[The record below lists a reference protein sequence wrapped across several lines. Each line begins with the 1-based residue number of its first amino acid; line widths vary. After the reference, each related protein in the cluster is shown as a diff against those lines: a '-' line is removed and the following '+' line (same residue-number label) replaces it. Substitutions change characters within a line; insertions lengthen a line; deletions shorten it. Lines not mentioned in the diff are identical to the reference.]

1 MNFLLEKTTESV
13 QQIKLELKTTKE
25 TWAELVKKNEELKDL
40 IDEFIDITKKW
51 VKPEELSARY
61 KEYIESMTKTN
72 EKIETK
78 NKEVQEI
85 NSKLDEHKKELKK
98 TYWNSWKNYI

>member
-1 MNFLLEKTTESV
+1 
-13 QQIKLELKTTKE
+13 
-25 TWAELVKKNEELKDL
+25 
-40 IDEFIDITKKW
+40 
-51 VKPEELSARY
+51 
-61 KEYIESMTKTN
+61 MTKTN